1 MKKKNLVIK
10 TNAQRDKTPDI
21 PPSKK
26 NLTEK
31 LLKSSITPSGSSKNI
46 IKKKKALNKNPID
59 TNPLKTSIN
68 KGSIEYNKLHQKNE
82 NKKEYTKIN
91 PKSINNT
98 KSSIKSSLKNKKEE
112 NNKEKEVKMNLNN
125 KKINNN
131 NKLDEL
137 NKTTE
142 LFYKPNIN
150 KTNKIKV
157 NNNNINDTQR
167 RKSFDIAMEKIKDKK
182 ALNIKKKNLK
192 INTEKST
199 DNIKKDTSILKTER
213 EKKNTLKFS
222 NNRDSKKIMNKT
234 PDAGRLRHHKN
245 VKTCVLKNNNFNE
258 INLKK
263 EKKFG
268 KIDIKSIKKT
278 SIKESF
284 NNNEKVNNNNEK
296 VDNNNEKVDNNKKEV
311 LKDIIYRKKRI
322 KKYNS
327 NNVECLYLALN
338 SGFFNPNK
346 KLNLF
351 LKSRELYNN
360 LNNKNMIKELIDY
373 YYKKGLENQNY
384 NNKDKNF
391 EKINIVF
398 NPCERS
404 INALNF
410 IDKNEEMKLINE
422 VQHPYINELFKMV
435 LILLNEYNKNDKN
448 IYDFLFNDI
457 LSKYKVKNIKNLM
470 VNTFVGERIIISD
483 EQFGLIQKILTNKPD
498 LLSPSTLL
506 KYNRA
511 VAYFSFFLKDLFSYL
526 NLKTEDGKY
535 FFKIR
540 ASLPKNKYIEQIHKL
555 KLLL

>member
-10 TNAQRDKTPDI
+10 TKAQRDKTPDI

-31 LLKSSITPSGSSKNI
+31 LLKNSITPSGSSKNI
-46 IKKKKALNKNPID
+46 IKKKKVLNKNPID

-68 KGSIEYNKLHQKNE
+68 KGSIEFNKLHQKNE

-91 PKSINNT
+91 PKSISNT
-98 KSSIKSSLKNKKEE
+98 KSSVKSSLKNRKEE
-112 NNKEKEVKMNLNN
+112 NNKEKEKEVKRNLNN

-131 NKLDEL
+131 KLDAL

-150 KTNKIKV
+150 RTNKIKV
-157 NNNNINDTQR
+157 NNNINDTQR
-167 RKSFDIAMEKIKDKK
+167 RKSFDIAMDKIKDKK
-182 ALNIKKKNLK
+182 ALNIKKRNLK
-192 INTEKST
+192 INTEKSI

-222 NNRDSKKIMNKT
+222 NNRDTKKIMNKT

-245 VKTCVLKNNNFNE
+245 VKTCILKNNNFNE
-258 INLKK
+258 ISLKK

-278 SIKESF
+278 SIKESTTC
-284 NNNEKVNNNNEK
+284 NNNEKA
-296 VDNNNEKVDNNKKEV
+296 DNNKIEV

-327 NNVECLYLALN
+327 NNVECLYLSLN

-351 LKSRELYNN
+351 LKSRELFNN
-360 LNNKNMIKELIDY
+360 LNNKNMIKELIEY
-373 YYKKGLENQNY
+373 YYKKGLENPNY
-384 NNKDKNF
+384 NNKDKNL

-470 VNTFVGERIIISD
+470 LNIFVGERIIISD
-483 EQFGLIQKILTNKPD
+483 EQFELIQKILSNKPD

-526 NLKTEDGKY
+526 NLKTEDGIY
-535 FFKIR
+535 FFKTR

>member
-10 TNAQRDKTPDI
+10 TKAQRDKTPDI

-31 LLKSSITPSGSSKNI
+31 LLKNSITPSGSSKNI
-46 IKKKKALNKNPID
+46 IKKKKVLNKNPID

-68 KGSIEYNKLHQKNE
+68 KGSIEFNKLHQKNE

-91 PKSINNT
+91 PKSISNT
-98 KSSIKSSLKNKKEE
+98 KSSVKSSLKNRKEE
-112 NNKEKEVKMNLNN
+112 NNKEKEKEVKRNLNN

-131 NKLDEL
+131 KLDAL

-150 KTNKIKV
+150 RTNKIKV
-157 NNNNINDTQR
+157 NNNINDTQR
-167 RKSFDIAMEKIKDKK
+167 RKSFDIAMDKIKDKK
-182 ALNIKKKNLK
+182 ALNIKKRNLK
-192 INTEKST
+192 INTEKSI

-222 NNRDSKKIMNKT
+222 NNRDTKKIMNKT

-245 VKTCVLKNNNFNE
+245 VKTCILKNNNFNE
-258 INLKK
+258 ISLKK

-278 SIKESF
+278 SIKESTTC
-284 NNNEKVNNNNEK
+284 NNNEKA
-296 VDNNNEKVDNNKKEV
+296 DNNKIEV

-327 NNVECLYLALN
+327 NNVECLYLSLN

-351 LKSRELYNN
+351 LKSRELFNN
-360 LNNKNMIKELIDY
+360 LNNKNMIKELIEY
-373 YYKKGLENQNY
+373 YYKKGLENPNY
-384 NNKDKNF
+384 NNKDKNL

-470 VNTFVGERIIISD
+470 LNIFVGERIIISD
-483 EQFGLIQKILTNKPD
+483 EQFELIQKILTNKPD

-526 NLKTEDGKY
+526 NLKTEDGIY

-540 ASLPKNKYIEQIHKL
+540 ASLPKNKYIDQIHKL

>member
-10 TNAQRDKTPDI
+10 TKAQRDKTPDI

-31 LLKSSITPSGSSKNI
+31 LLKNSITPSGSSKNI
-46 IKKKKALNKNPID
+46 IKKKKVLNKNPID

-68 KGSIEYNKLHQKNE
+68 KGSIEFNKLHQKNE

-91 PKSINNT
+91 PKSISNT
-98 KSSIKSSLKNKKEE
+98 KSSVKSSLKNRKEE
-112 NNKEKEVKMNLNN
+112 NNKEKEKEVKRNLNN

-131 NKLDEL
+131 KLDAL

-150 KTNKIKV
+150 RTNKIKV
-157 NNNNINDTQR
+157 NNNINDTQR
-167 RKSFDIAMEKIKDKK
+167 RKSFDIAMDKIKDKK
-182 ALNIKKKNLK
+182 ALNIKKRNLK
-192 INTEKST
+192 INTEKSI

-222 NNRDSKKIMNKT
+222 NNRDTKKIMNKT

-245 VKTCVLKNNNFNE
+245 VKTCILKNNNFNE
-258 INLKK
+258 ISLKK

-278 SIKESF
+278 SIKESTTC
-284 NNNEKVNNNNEK
+284 NNNEKA
-296 VDNNNEKVDNNKKEV
+296 DNNKIEV

-327 NNVECLYLALN
+327 NNVECLYLSLN

-351 LKSRELYNN
+351 LKSRELFNN
-360 LNNKNMIKELIDY
+360 LNNKNMIKELIEY
-373 YYKKGLENQNY
+373 YYKKGLENPNY
-384 NNKDKNF
+384 NNKDKNL

-470 VNTFVGERIIISD
+470 LNIFVGERIIISD
-483 EQFGLIQKILTNKPD
+483 EQFELIQKILTNKPD

-526 NLKTEDGKY
+526 NLKTEDGVY

-540 ASLPKNKYIEQIHKL
+540 ASLPKNKYIDQIHKL

>member
-10 TNAQRDKTPDI
+10 TKAQRDKTPDI

-31 LLKSSITPSGSSKNI
+31 LLKNSITPSGSSKNI
-46 IKKKKALNKNPID
+46 IKKKKVLNKNPID

-68 KGSIEYNKLHQKNE
+68 KGSIEFNKLHQKNE

-91 PKSINNT
+91 PKSISNT
-98 KSSIKSSLKNKKEE
+98 KSSVKSSLKNRKEE
-112 NNKEKEVKMNLNN
+112 NNKEKEKEVKRNLNN

-131 NKLDEL
+131 KLDAL

-150 KTNKIKV
+150 RTNKIKV
-157 NNNNINDTQR
+157 NNNINDTQR
-167 RKSFDIAMEKIKDKK
+167 RKSFDIAMDKIKDKK
-182 ALNIKKKNLK
+182 ALNIKKRNLK
-192 INTEKST
+192 INTEKSI

-222 NNRDSKKIMNKT
+222 NNRDTKKIMNKT

-245 VKTCVLKNNNFNE
+245 VKTCILKNNNFNE
-258 INLKK
+258 ISLKK

-278 SIKESF
+278 SIKESTTC
-284 NNNEKVNNNNEK
+284 NNNNEK
-296 VDNNNEKVDNNKKEV
+296 ADNNKIEV

-327 NNVECLYLALN
+327 NNVECLYLSLN

-351 LKSRELYNN
+351 LKSRELFNN
-360 LNNKNMIKELIDY
+360 LNNKNMIKELIEY
-373 YYKKGLENQNY
+373 YYKKGLENPNY
-384 NNKDKNF
+384 NNKDKNL

-470 VNTFVGERIIISD
+470 LNIFVGERIIISD
-483 EQFGLIQKILTNKPD
+483 EQFELIQKILTNKPD

-526 NLKTEDGKY
+526 NLKTEDGIY

>member
-1 MKKKNLVIK
+1 
-10 TNAQRDKTPDI
+10 
-21 PPSKK
+21 
-26 NLTEK
+26 
-31 LLKSSITPSGSSKNI
+31 
-46 IKKKKALNKNPID
+46 
-59 TNPLKTSIN
+59 
-68 KGSIEYNKLHQKNE
+68 
-82 NKKEYTKIN
+82 
-91 PKSINNT
+91 
-98 KSSIKSSLKNKKEE
+98 
-112 NNKEKEVKMNLNN
+112 
-125 KKINNN
+125 
-131 NKLDEL
+131 
-137 NKTTE
+137 
-142 LFYKPNIN
+142 
-150 KTNKIKV
+150 
-157 NNNNINDTQR
+157 
-167 RKSFDIAMEKIKDKK
+167 
-182 ALNIKKKNLK
+182 
-192 INTEKST
+192 
-199 DNIKKDTSILKTER
+199 
-213 EKKNTLKFS
+213 
-222 NNRDSKKIMNKT
+222 MNKT

-245 VKTCVLKNNNFNE
+245 VKTCILKNNNFNE
-258 INLKK
+258 ISLKK

-278 SIKESF
+278 SIKESTTC
-284 NNNEKVNNNNEK
+284 NNNEKA
-296 VDNNNEKVDNNKKEV
+296 DNNKIEV

-327 NNVECLYLALN
+327 NNVECLYLSLN

-351 LKSRELYNN
+351 LKSRELFNN
-360 LNNKNMIKELIDY
+360 LNNKNMIKELIEY
-373 YYKKGLENQNY
+373 YYKKGLENPNY
-384 NNKDKNF
+384 NNKDKNL

-470 VNTFVGERIIISD
+470 LNIFVGERIIISD
-483 EQFGLIQKILTNKPD
+483 EQFELIQKILTNKPD

-526 NLKTEDGKY
+526 NLKTEDGIY

>member
-10 TNAQRDKTPDI
+10 TKAQRDKTPDI

-31 LLKSSITPSGSSKNI
+31 LLKNSITPSGSSKNI
-46 IKKKKALNKNPID
+46 IKKKKVLNKNPID

-68 KGSIEYNKLHQKNE
+68 KGSIEFNKLHQKNE

-91 PKSINNT
+91 PKSISNT
-98 KSSIKSSLKNKKEE
+98 KSSVKSSLKNRKEE
-112 NNKEKEVKMNLNN
+112 NNKEKEKEVKRNLNN

-131 NKLDEL
+131 KLDAL

-150 KTNKIKV
+150 RTNKIKV
-157 NNNNINDTQR
+157 NNNINDTQR
-167 RKSFDIAMEKIKDKK
+167 RKSFDIAMDKIKDKK
-182 ALNIKKKNLK
+182 ALNIKKRNLK
-192 INTEKST
+192 INTEKSI

-222 NNRDSKKIMNKT
+222 NNRDTKKIMNKT

-245 VKTCVLKNNNFNE
+245 VKTCILKNNNFNE
-258 INLKK
+258 ISLKK

-278 SIKESF
+278 SIKESTTC
-284 NNNEKVNNNNEK
+284 NNNNEK
-296 VDNNNEKVDNNKKEV
+296 ADNNKIEV

-327 NNVECLYLALN
+327 NNVECLYLSLN

-351 LKSRELYNN
+351 LKSRELFNN
-360 LNNKNMIKELIDY
+360 LNNKNMIKELIEY
-373 YYKKGLENQNY
+373 YYKKGLENPNY
-384 NNKDKNF
+384 NNKDKNL

-422 VQHPYINELFKMV
+422 VQHPYINELFKIV
-435 LILLNEYNKNDKN
+435 LILLNEYNKNNKN

-470 VNTFVGERIIISD
+470 LNIFVGERIIISD
-483 EQFGLIQKILTNKPD
+483 EQFELIQKILTNKPD

-526 NLKTEDGKY
+526 NLKTEEGIF

>member
-10 TNAQRDKTPDI
+10 TKAQRDKTPDI

-31 LLKSSITPSGSSKNI
+31 LLKNSITPSGSSKNI
-46 IKKKKALNKNPID
+46 IKKKKVLNKNPID

-68 KGSIEYNKLHQKNE
+68 KGSIEFNKLHQKNE

-91 PKSINNT
+91 PKSISNT
-98 KSSIKSSLKNKKEE
+98 KSSVKSSLKNRKEE
-112 NNKEKEVKMNLNN
+112 NNKEKEKEVKRNLNN

-131 NKLDEL
+131 KLDAL

-150 KTNKIKV
+150 RTNKIKV
-157 NNNNINDTQR
+157 NNNINDTQR
-167 RKSFDIAMEKIKDKK
+167 RKSFDIAMDKIKDKK
-182 ALNIKKKNLK
+182 ALNIKKRNLK
-192 INTEKST
+192 INTEKSI

-222 NNRDSKKIMNKT
+222 NNRDTKKIMNKT

-245 VKTCVLKNNNFNE
+245 VKTCILKNNNFNE
-258 INLKK
+258 ISLKK

-268 KIDIKSIKKT
+268 KIDIKSFKKT
-278 SIKESF
+278 PIKESTTC
-284 NNNEKVNNNNEK
+284 NNNNEK
-296 VDNNNEKVDNNKKEV
+296 ADNNKIEV

-327 NNVECLYLALN
+327 NNVECLYLSLN

-351 LKSRELYNN
+351 LKSRELFNN
-360 LNNKNMIKELIDY
+360 LNNKNMIKELIEY
-373 YYKKGLENQNY
+373 YYKKGLENPNY
-384 NNKDKNF
+384 NNKDKNL

-435 LILLNEYNKNDKN
+435 LILLNEYNKNYKN

-470 VNTFVGERIIISD
+470 LNIFVGERIIISD
-483 EQFGLIQKILTNKPD
+483 EQFELIQKILANKPD

-526 NLKTEDGKY
+526 NLKTEDGIY

>member
-10 TNAQRDKTPDI
+10 TKAQRDKTPDI

-31 LLKSSITPSGSSKNI
+31 LLKNSITPSGSSKNI
-46 IKKKKALNKNPID
+46 IKKKKVLNKNPID

-68 KGSIEYNKLHQKNE
+68 KGSIEFNKLHQKNE

-91 PKSINNT
+91 PKSISNT
-98 KSSIKSSLKNKKEE
+98 KSSVKSSLKNRKEE
-112 NNKEKEVKMNLNN
+112 NNKEKEKEVKRNLNN

-131 NKLDEL
+131 KLDAL

-150 KTNKIKV
+150 RTNKIKV
-157 NNNNINDTQR
+157 NNNINDTQR
-167 RKSFDIAMEKIKDKK
+167 RKSFDIAMDKIKDKK
-182 ALNIKKKNLK
+182 ALNIKKRNLK
-192 INTEKST
+192 INTEKSI

-222 NNRDSKKIMNKT
+222 NNRDTKKIMNKT

-245 VKTCVLKNNNFNE
+245 VKTCILKNNNFNE
-258 INLKK
+258 ISLKK

-278 SIKESF
+278 SIKESTTC
-284 NNNEKVNNNNEK
+284 NKYEKA
-296 VDNNNEKVDNNKKEV
+296 DNNKIEV

-327 NNVECLYLALN
+327 NNVECLYLSLN

-351 LKSRELYNN
+351 LKSRELFNN
-360 LNNKNMIKELIDY
+360 LNNKNMIKELIEY
-373 YYKKGLENQNY
+373 YYKKGLENPNY
-384 NNKDKNF
+384 NNKDKNL

-470 VNTFVGERIIISD
+470 LNIFVGERIIISD
-483 EQFGLIQKILTNKPD
+483 EQFELIQKILTNKPD

-526 NLKTEDGKY
+526 NLKTEDGIY

>member
-10 TNAQRDKTPDI
+10 TKAQRDKTPDI

-31 LLKSSITPSGSSKNI
+31 LLKNSITPSGSSKNI
-46 IKKKKALNKNPID
+46 IKKKKVLNKNPID

-68 KGSIEYNKLHQKNE
+68 KGSIEFNKLHQKNE

-91 PKSINNT
+91 PKSISNT
-98 KSSIKSSLKNKKEE
+98 KSSVKSSLKNRKEE
-112 NNKEKEVKMNLNN
+112 NNKEKEKEVKRNLNN

-131 NKLDEL
+131 KLDAL

-150 KTNKIKV
+150 RTNKIKV
-157 NNNNINDTQR
+157 NNNINDTQR
-167 RKSFDIAMEKIKDKK
+167 RKSFDIAMDKIKDKK
-182 ALNIKKKNLK
+182 ALNIKKRNLK
-192 INTEKST
+192 INTEKSI

-222 NNRDSKKIMNKT
+222 NNRDTKKIMNKT

-245 VKTCVLKNNNFNE
+245 VKTCILKNNNFNE
-258 INLKK
+258 ISLKK

-278 SIKESF
+278 SIKESTTC
-284 NNNEKVNNNNEK
+284 NNNEKA
-296 VDNNNEKVDNNKKEV
+296 DNNKIEV

-327 NNVECLYLALN
+327 NNVECLYLSLN

-351 LKSRELYNN
+351 LKSRELFNN
-360 LNNKNMIKELIDY
+360 LNNKNMIKELIEY
-373 YYKKGLENQNY
+373 YYKKGLENPNY
-384 NNKDKNF
+384 NNKDKNL

-470 VNTFVGERIIISD
+470 LNIFVGERIIISD
-483 EQFGLIQKILTNKPD
+483 EQFELIQKILTNKPD

-526 NLKTEDGKY
+526 NLKTEDGIY

>member
-10 TNAQRDKTPDI
+10 TKAQRDKTPDI

-31 LLKSSITPSGSSKNI
+31 LLKNSITPSGSSKNI
-46 IKKKKALNKNPID
+46 IKKKKVLNKNPID

-68 KGSIEYNKLHQKNE
+68 KGSIEFNKLHQKNE
-82 NKKEYTKIN
+82 NKKEYIKIN
-91 PKSINNT
+91 PKSISNT
-98 KSSIKSSLKNKKEE
+98 KSSVKSSLKNRKEE
-112 NNKEKEVKMNLNN
+112 NNKEKEKEVKRNLNN

-131 NKLDEL
+131 KLDAL

-150 KTNKIKV
+150 RTNKIKV
-157 NNNNINDTQR
+157 NNNINDTQR
-167 RKSFDIAMEKIKDKK
+167 RKSFDIAMDKIKDKK
-182 ALNIKKKNLK
+182 ALNIKKRNLK
-192 INTEKST
+192 INTEKSI

-222 NNRDSKKIMNKT
+222 NNRDTKKIMNKT

-245 VKTCVLKNNNFNE
+245 VKTCILKNNNFNE
-258 INLKK
+258 ISLKK

-278 SIKESF
+278 SIKESTTC
-284 NNNEKVNNNNEK
+284 NNNEKA
-296 VDNNNEKVDNNKKEV
+296 DNNKIEV

-327 NNVECLYLALN
+327 NNVECLYLSLN

-351 LKSRELYNN
+351 LKSRELFNN
-360 LNNKNMIKELIDY
+360 LNNKNMIKELIEY
-373 YYKKGLENQNY
+373 YYKKGLENPNY
-384 NNKDKNF
+384 NNKDKNL

-470 VNTFVGERIIISD
+470 LNIFVGERIIISD
-483 EQFGLIQKILTNKPD
+483 EQFELIQKILTNKPD

-526 NLKTEDGKY
+526 NLKTEDGIY

>member
-10 TNAQRDKTPDI
+10 TKAQRDKTPDI

-31 LLKSSITPSGSSKNI
+31 LLKNSITPSGSSKNI
-46 IKKKKALNKNPID
+46 IKKKKVLNKNPID

-68 KGSIEYNKLHQKNE
+68 KGSIEFNKLHQKNE

-91 PKSINNT
+91 PKSISNT
-98 KSSIKSSLKNKKEE
+98 KSSVKSSLKNRKEE
-112 NNKEKEVKMNLNN
+112 NNKEKEKEVKRNLNN

-131 NKLDEL
+131 KLDAL

-150 KTNKIKV
+150 RTNKIKV
-157 NNNNINDTQR
+157 NNNINDTQR
-167 RKSFDIAMEKIKDKK
+167 RKSFDIAMDKIKDKK
-182 ALNIKKKNLK
+182 ALNIKKRNLK
-192 INTEKST
+192 INTEKSI

-222 NNRDSKKIMNKT
+222 NNRDTKKIMNKT

-245 VKTCVLKNNNFNE
+245 VKTCILKNNNFNE
-258 INLKK
+258 ISLKK

-278 SIKESF
+278 SIKESTTC
-284 NNNEKVNNNNEK
+284 
-296 VDNNNEKVDNNKKEV
+296 NNNEKVDNNKIEV

-327 NNVECLYLALN
+327 NNVECLYLSLN

-351 LKSRELYNN
+351 LKSRELFNN
-360 LNNKNMIKELIDY
+360 LNNKNMIKELIEY
-373 YYKKGLENQNY
+373 YYKKGLENPNY
-384 NNKDKNF
+384 NNKDKNL

-470 VNTFVGERIIISD
+470 LNIFVGERIIISD
-483 EQFGLIQKILTNKPD
+483 EQFELIQKILTNKPD

-526 NLKTEDGKY
+526 NLKTEDGIY

>member
-1 MKKKNLVIK
+1 
-10 TNAQRDKTPDI
+10 
-21 PPSKK
+21 
-26 NLTEK
+26 
-31 LLKSSITPSGSSKNI
+31 LLKNSITPSGSSKNI
-46 IKKKKALNKNPID
+46 IKKKKVLNKNPID

-68 KGSIEYNKLHQKNE
+68 KGSIEFNKLHQKNE

-91 PKSINNT
+91 PKSISNT
-98 KSSIKSSLKNKKEE
+98 KSSVKSSLKNRKEE
-112 NNKEKEVKMNLNN
+112 NNKEKEKEVKRNLNN

-131 NKLDEL
+131 KLDAL

-150 KTNKIKV
+150 RTNKIKV
-157 NNNNINDTQR
+157 NNNINDTQR
-167 RKSFDIAMEKIKDKK
+167 RKSFDIAMDKIKDKK
-182 ALNIKKKNLK
+182 ALNIKKRNLK
-192 INTEKST
+192 INTEKSI

-222 NNRDSKKIMNKT
+222 NNRDTKKIMNKT

-245 VKTCVLKNNNFNE
+245 VKTCILKNNNFNE
-258 INLKK
+258 ISLKK

-278 SIKESF
+278 SIKESTTC
-284 NNNEKVNNNNEK
+284 NNNEKA
-296 VDNNNEKVDNNKKEV
+296 DNNKIEV

-327 NNVECLYLALN
+327 NNVECLYLSLN

-351 LKSRELYNN
+351 LKSRELFNN
-360 LNNKNMIKELIDY
+360 LNNKNMIKELIEY
-373 YYKKGLENQNY
+373 YYKKGLENPNY
-384 NNKDKNF
+384 NNKDKNL

-470 VNTFVGERIIISD
+470 LNIFVGERIIISD
-483 EQFGLIQKILTNKPD
+483 EQFELIQKILTNKPD

-526 NLKTEDGKY
+526 NLKTEDGIY

>member
-10 TNAQRDKTPDI
+10 TKAQRDKTPDI

-31 LLKSSITPSGSSKNI
+31 LLKNSITPSGSSKNI
-46 IKKKKALNKNPID
+46 IKKKKVLNKNPID

-68 KGSIEYNKLHQKNE
+68 KGSIEFNKLHQKNE

-91 PKSINNT
+91 PKSISNT
-98 KSSIKSSLKNKKEE
+98 KSSVKSSLKNRKEE
-112 NNKEKEVKMNLNN
+112 NNKEKEKEVKRNLNN

-131 NKLDEL
+131 KLDAL

-150 KTNKIKV
+150 RTNKIKV
-157 NNNNINDTQR
+157 NNNINDTQR
-167 RKSFDIAMEKIKDKK
+167 RKSFDIAMDKIKDKK
-182 ALNIKKKNLK
+182 ALNIKKRNLK
-192 INTEKST
+192 INTEKSI

-222 NNRDSKKIMNKT
+222 NNRDTKKIMNKT

-245 VKTCVLKNNNFNE
+245 VKTCILKNNNFNE
-258 INLKK
+258 ISLKK

-278 SIKESF
+278 SIKESTTC
-284 NNNEKVNNNNEK
+284 NNNEKA
-296 VDNNNEKVDNNKKEV
+296 DNNKIEV

-327 NNVECLYLALN
+327 NNVECLYLSLN

-351 LKSRELYNN
+351 LKSRELFNN
-360 LNNKNMIKELIDY
+360 LNNKNMIKELIEY
-373 YYKKGLENQNY
+373 YYKKGLENPNY
-384 NNKDKNF
+384 NNKDKNL

-470 VNTFVGERIIISD
+470 LNIFVGERIIISD
-483 EQFGLIQKILTNKPD
+483 EQFELIQKILTNKPD

>member
-10 TNAQRDKTPDI
+10 TKTQRDKTPDI

-26 NLTEK
+26 KISEK
-31 LLKSSITPSGSSKNI
+31 LLKNSITPSGSSKNI
-46 IKKKKALNKNPID
+46 IKKKKVLNKNPID

-68 KGSIEYNKLHQKNE
+68 KGSIEFNKLHQKNE

-91 PKSINNT
+91 PKSISNT
-98 KSSIKSSLKNKKEE
+98 KSSVKSSLKNRKEE
-112 NNKEKEVKMNLNN
+112 NNKEKEKEVKRNLNN

-131 NKLDEL
+131 KLDAL

-150 KTNKIKV
+150 RTNKIKV
-157 NNNNINDTQR
+157 NNNINDTQR
-167 RKSFDIAMEKIKDKK
+167 RKSFDIAMDKIKDKK
-182 ALNIKKKNLK
+182 ALNIKKRNLK
-192 INTEKST
+192 INTEKSI

-222 NNRDSKKIMNKT
+222 NNRDTKKIMNKT

-245 VKTCVLKNNNFNE
+245 VKTCILKNNNFNE
-258 INLKK
+258 ISLKK

-278 SIKESF
+278 SIKESTTC
-284 NNNEKVNNNNEK
+284 NNNEKA
-296 VDNNNEKVDNNKKEV
+296 DNNKIEV

-327 NNVECLYLALN
+327 NNVECLYLSLN

-351 LKSRELYNN
+351 LKSRELFNN
-360 LNNKNMIKELIDY
+360 LNNKNMIKELIEY
-373 YYKKGLENQNY
+373 YYKKGLENPNY
-384 NNKDKNF
+384 NNKDKNL

-470 VNTFVGERIIISD
+470 LNIFVGERIIISD
-483 EQFGLIQKILTNKPD
+483 EQFELIQKILTNKPD

-526 NLKTEDGKY
+526 NLKTEDGIY